1 MAGKQRR
8 RMEGGWW
15 WYFCVAHRQS
25 PTLAWMCWKLV
36 KLNSGLDFP
45 IHYVTTLTAPCIAFQ
60 MIRLC
65 DCITYLIVLQM
76 HMACQNY
83 ARAQA
88 GWLIVSQKQAGPRP
102 WIVSHINVETSG
114 TAYRVSKK
122 KLQKP
127 WEWMWQKK
135 EPFSGI
141 IHVEKMNSNPYLT
154 GHFDLTTLIT
164 SHKLPC
170 HLNCKHFT
178 AGLLKITIL
187 KSYQYRDMV
196 GDTGGKLNMR

>member
-1 MAGKQRR
+1 
-8 RMEGGWW
+8 
-15 WYFCVAHRQS
+15 
-25 PTLAWMCWKLV
+25 
-36 KLNSGLDFP
+36 
-45 IHYVTTLTAPCIAFQ
+45 
-60 MIRLC
+60 
-65 DCITYLIVLQM
+65 M

-88 GWLIVSQKQAGPRP
+88 GWLTVSRKQAGPRP
-102 WIVSHINVETSG
+102 WIVSHTSMLRLAEQL
-114 TAYRVSKK
+114 TEYRRRNYRNLENECDRKK
-122 KLQKP
+122 SLFQGLFI
-127 WEWMWQKK
+127 E
-135 EPFSGI
+135 
-141 IHVEKMNSNPYLT
+141 EKMNSNPYLT

-170 HLNCKHFT
+170 QLNCEHFT